1 MRLKLVKLEE
11 YTGNQATIYSL
22 LIEDDEITLYEMNKA
37 ESHNS
42 LILKQLAENTPQS
55 MVEKINRQ
63 MALAVRIEDAIKAKN
78 WSKKEFAQRMGKK
91 PSEISRWVSGCH
103 NFTTD
108 TLWHI
113 EDVLHIRLLLIDENF
128 LVAA

>member
-1 MRLKLVKLEE
+1 MK
-11 YTGNQATIYSL
+11 Q
-22 LIEDDEITLYEMNKA
+22 MNKA

-42 LILKQLAENTPQS
+42 LILSKLAESTPHELI
-55 MVEKINRQ
+55 EKVNRQ
-63 MALAVRIEDAIKAKN
+63 MALAVRIEEAIKAKN

-108 TLWHI
+108 TLWQI
-113 EDVLHIRLLLIDENF
+113 EDVLQIRLLLLDEQVNE
-128 LVAA
+128 AA

>member
-1 MRLKLVKLEE
+1 MK
-11 YTGNQATIYSL
+11 Q
-22 LIEDDEITLYEMNKA
+22 MNKA

-42 LILKQLAENTPQS
+42 LILKQLADSTPTK

-78 WSKKEFAQRMGKK
+78 WSKKEFAQRIGKK
-91 PSEISRWVSGCH
+91 PSEISRWLSGCH

-108 TLWHI
+108 TLWQI
-113 EDVLHIRLLLIDENF
+113 EDVLNIRLLLIDEQTA
-128 LVAA
+128 LA

>member
-1 MRLKLVKLEE
+1 MK
-11 YTGNQATIYSL
+11 Q
-22 LIEDDEITLYEMNKA
+22 MNKA

-42 LILKQLAENTPQS
+42 LILKQLADSTPQG

-103 NFTTD
+103 NFTTA
-108 TLWHI
+108 TLWEI
-113 EDVLHIRLLLIDENF
+113 EDVLSIRLLLIDESSIV
-128 LVAA
+128 VA